1 MEIINKLDEQ
11 DIGASLL
18 RLNRDIKKIQV
29 YASKIND
36 MKDDLDAKLDY
47 MKNIQKQ
54 LYVYKYIVI
63 NLLNLAQK
71 WCVDNGSPV
80 YFFVMNNAR
89 DTCSHC
95 NAGQGSEAN
104 CGEGYYN
111 EAFDTMKHVDYGF
124 CDGCQSIY
132 STGDIA
138 TCLSCDSG
146 CNSYNSCQHCNSCQ
160 GCESGQSCNICQGCE
175 SGQGGCSS
183 CNACQSGYS
192 TGGAACSSG
201 YIVTYC
207 NTCYSGCQGCQE
219 HQDFSSSYGFS
230 KE

>member
-138 TCLSCDSG
+138 TCFSCDSG
-146 CNSYNSCQHCNSCQ
+146 CNSYNSCQH
-160 GCESGQSCNICQGCE
+160 CNICQGCE

-207 NTCYSGCQGCQE
+207 NTCYSGCQGCQG

>member
-138 TCLSCDSG
+138 TCFSCDSG

-160 GCESGQSCNICQGCE
+160 GCEIGQSCNAGCQGCE

-192 TGGAACSSG
+192 TGGTACSSG

-219 HQDFSSSYGFS
+219 HQDF
-230 KE
+230 